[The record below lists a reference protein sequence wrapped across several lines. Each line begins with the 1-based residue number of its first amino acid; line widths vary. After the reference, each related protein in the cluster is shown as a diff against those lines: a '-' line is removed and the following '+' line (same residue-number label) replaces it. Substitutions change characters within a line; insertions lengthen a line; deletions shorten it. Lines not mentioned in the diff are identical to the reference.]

1 MKFLLLTKKKKKRQV
16 ALAQSFLMAYLSY
29 IQNTKLAND
38 LMLPRIIIESDSC
51 PSHEFTVIPWNDGP
65 YY

>member
-1 MKFLLLTKKKKKRQV
+1 METELWKQRIELSKNSNQT
-16 ALAQSFLMAYLSY
+16 ASYLSY